1 MVFSYCKCCQ
11 HMAGNP
17 GAAANFYNDHFIP
30 RNWALNYSALSDCG
44 FVTLAGYCKD
54 CYGNLEEAVRLPE
67 GLSGD
72 ALLKSIYDTV
82 QTAHPYATFDER
94 TGYYSVLKER
104 GVFYEYRDTRSQ
116 LLRSQ
121 EFLSMFNDYDRE
133 QARLWL
139 EKHFPPQAPEE
150 IFRDTGGSLF
160 CSVVRIA
167 KANGDFDKAEAIL
180 DYVLPN
186 EHETGRKER
195 VEITNYEFDFEAV
208 VNYGGSE
215 GIYIDCFLKGKFD
228 GSGRSVLHVGT
239 LKTLKRSLEAAKIMG
254 ELCGVLMHYAD
265 RYVNRELRRYTPK
278 PT

>member
-1 MVFSYCKCCQ
+1 MVFSYCKCCH

-30 RNWALNYSALSDCG
+30 RRWTLNHSALSDCG
-44 FVTLAGYCKD
+44 FVTLSGYCKD
-54 CYGNLEEAVRLPE
+54 CYENLEESIPLPE

-104 GVFYEYRDTRSQ
+104 GEFYQQRDKRPQFERSK
-116 LLRSQ
+116 
-121 EFLSMFNDYDRE
+121 EFLRLFKDYDRE

-139 EKHFPPQAPEE
+139 EKNFPPQSPDE

-160 CSVVRIA
+160 CSAIRLA
-167 KANGDFDKAEAIL
+167 KENGDFDKAETIL

-186 EHETGRKER
+186 KHEGGRKER
-195 VEITNYEFDFEAV
+195 VEITDYEFDFEAV
-208 VNYGGSE
+208 ANYGGSE

-228 GSGRSVLHVGT
+228 ESGRSVLHVGT
-239 LKTLKRSLEAAKIMG
+239 LKTLDQSLEAAKIMG

-265 RYVNRELRRYTPK
+265 KYVNHELRRYEPK
-278 PT
+278 RS